1 MPRTKR
7 ITRQNHFHHV
17 MFRGINGENV
27 FLDDRDR
34 SKFCLLLQ
42 EACEKHFLNI
52 HGFCLMDN
60 HIHLILEPTTSC
72 ESLHRGIHA
81 FAFRYAQYYNKRY
94 SRRGY
99 LFQGRFR
106 SIIVEGGIYLW
117 RLIRY
122 IHLNPIEAG
131 IIQVP
136 ECYKWSSYR
145 AFLGLD
151 QFFWLKTERVL
162 KMFAE
167 TNDAAILRLVE
178 YTHDK
183 SQTLFDL
190 EHILKASKEGI
201 FGAKKFVDDIKDRQ
215 LTLKSS
221 LDDSITHNSL
231 EDILSKVCSRFNL
244 MKDELSNSSKLK
256 SVVDARSILSLLVR
270 KSKKWS
276 LEELGNLLNKNSGTL
291 SRLATRAENQPHLL
305 AILNEF
311 L

>member
-42 EACEKHFLNI
+42 EACEKHFLDI

-60 HIHLILEPTTSC
+60 HIHFILEPTIS
-72 ESLHRGIHA
+72 ESLQMGIHA
-81 FAFRYAQYYNKRY
+81 FTFRYAQYYNKRHN
-94 SRRGY
+94 RRGY

-131 IIQVP
+131 IVQVP
-136 ECYKWSSYR
+136 ERYKWSSYR

-151 QFFWLKTERVL
+151 HFFWLKTERVL

-167 TNDAAILRLVE
+167 TNESAILRFVE
-178 YTHDK
+178 YTQDK
-183 SQTLFDL
+183 SQTSFDL
-190 EHILKASKEGI
+190 EYILKASKEGI
-201 FGAKKFVDDIKDRQ
+201 FGAEEFTDKVNGRP
-215 LTLKSS
+215 LTLKNSS
-221 LDDSITHNSL
+221 EPSISHESL
-231 EDILSKVCSRFNL
+231 EEIFSRVCVRFNL
-244 MKDELSNSSKLK
+244 KKDDLSNTSKLK
-256 SVVDARSILSLLVR
+256 SVVDARSILSFIVR

-291 SRLATRAENQPHLL
+291 SRLATRAEQQPHLL
-305 AILNEF
+305 AILDEF